1 MSKDNLEF
9 KIFESEEGGYYVVAR
24 KEKGKKELKVLYEG
38 HYLEDAYKAVLQES
52 GIEVPIEKM
61 DMKESFLRSLYKVN
75 PTSYKPKKKGS
86 GSGDI
91 SQIFRIYNFMVNQDI
106 SELNWEE
113 KGFKILIRRKFGSGV
128 SFRRYGKES
137 ISKTLEKEASLPAKQ
152 IEENTIII
160 KSPIIGVFYS
170 SPSPATPPFVA
181 EGDIVSAGATICIIE
196 AMKVMN
202 EIRTETKCK
211 ILKVLASN
219 KRTIQLDEPL
229 FLVSPIAE

>member
-9 KIFESEEGGYYVVAR
+9 KIFESKEGDYYVVAR
-24 KEKGKKELKVLYEG
+24 KGKGKNEPKVLYEG

-52 GIEVPIEKM
+52 GIKVPIEKREM
-61 DMKESFLRSLYKVN
+61 EESFLRSLYKGN
-75 PTSYKPKKKGS
+75 PTSYKPKKKGN

-91 SQIFRIYNFMVNQDI
+91 SQIFRIYNFMVHEDL

-113 KGFKILIRRKFGSGV
+113 KEFKILIRRKFGSGV
-128 SFRRYGKES
+128 SFRRYGEES
-137 ISKTLEKEASLPAKQ
+137 RRKTLEKEASLPAKQ

-160 KSPIIGVFYS
+160 KSPIVGVFYS
-170 SPSPATPPFVA
+170 SPSPAAPPFVA
-181 EGDIVSAGATICIIE
+181 EGDTVSAGAMICIIE

-211 ILKVLASN
+211 ILKVLVS
-219 KRTIQLDEPL
+219 KTRTIQLDEPL
-229 FLVSPIAE
+229 FLVLPIAE